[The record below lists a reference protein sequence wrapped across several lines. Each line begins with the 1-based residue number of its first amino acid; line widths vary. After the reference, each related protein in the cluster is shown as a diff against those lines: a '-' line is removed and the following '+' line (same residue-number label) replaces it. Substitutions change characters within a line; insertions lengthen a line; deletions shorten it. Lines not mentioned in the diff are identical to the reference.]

1 LLLLLLLLLLA
12 ASFYRSCMAHLQ
24 ELLARDMAKGQPR
37 FKTLQHACWLLLLLL
52 QLLAGSS
59 CWRAR
64 LLLLHRGYGVW
75 KAVVAAAASGCQ
87 LQHRLRC
94 IFRPVTVALHHP
106 P

>member
-1 LLLLLLLLLLA
+1 LLLLLLLLA

-52 QLLAGSS
+52 LLLQLLAGSS

-64 LLLLHRGYGVW
+64 LLLLHRGYV
-75 KAVVAAAASGCQ
+75 SGRQWWQ
-87 LQHRLRC
+87 LQLLAVNC
-94 IFRPVTVALHHP
+94 NTGCAAYSAL
-106 P
+106 